1 MDVTA
6 QAQQIIT
13 FLHQKTLVAPLK
25 KMAGAFVPPIEKGRV
40 GDVEPVHPTPQIGP
54 MCLRQQ
60 VNMIPHQHKAEQGS
74 VETSSR
80 FLQELQEADAIT
92 IIPKDPL
99 PGIAPRAK
107 MIDRILKLHSK
118 RPGHA

>member
-25 KMAGAFVPPIEKGRV
+25 KMAAALVPPIEIRGV
-40 GDVEPVHPTPQIGP
+40 GDVEPVHPTPQIRP
-54 MCLRQQ
+54 MCLRHQ
-60 VNMIPHQHKAEQGS
+60 VNMISHQDKTENGG

-80 FLQELQEADAIT
+80 FL
-92 IIPKDPL
+92 
-99 PGIAPRAK
+99 
-107 MIDRILKLHSK
+107 
-118 RPGHA
+118 